1 MPLEEFVESL
11 ADPQVEIPTTDFIE
25 VSDLSPSELGSFA
38 RAWFTVPPERQRWA
52 VSTMVDLAEDNPELD
67 FCAVFK
73 VCLKD
78 PDESVLE
85 KAIEGLWE
93 YEDRSVIPSFVG
105 VLRSQRSP
113 TVRSAAASA
122 LGKFAVL
129 IQEGRFLQKD
139 ADSVRDNL
147 MAVLDDPDEPV
158 EVRRRC
164 LEAVAPFNTEEI
176 KQYVGW
182 AYQSGDIKLKS
193 SSIFAMGRTGEIDWL
208 PILIKELQNK
218 EPSVRYETANA
229 CGDLGD
235 EEVVPHL
242 VGLLQDDDYQV
253 QTAGLNA
260 LGKIGGPLAKR
271 ALLRCIKE
279 GDAVLEEAA
288 RFALENVEFLEDP
301 MAFSSQV

>member
-11 ADPQVEIPTTDFIE
+11 SDPQVEIPAADFVE
-25 VSDLSPSELGSFA
+25 VSDLSPSELGNFA
-38 RAWFTVPPERQRWA
+38 RAWFTIPVERQRWA
-52 VSTMVDLAEDNPELD
+52 VSRMVDLAEDNPELD

-73 VCLKD
+73 MCLRD
-78 PDESVLE
+78 PDEPVLE

-93 YEDRSVIPSFVG
+93 CEDRSVIPSFVNI
-105 VLRSQRSP
+105 LRSQRDP
-113 TVRSAAASA
+113 GARSAAAAA
-122 LGKFAVL
+122 LGKFADL
-129 IQEGRFLQKD
+129 MQEGKFLPKD
-139 ADSVRDNL
+139 AESVLENL
-147 MAVLDDPDEPV
+147 MAVLDDPEEPV

-164 LEAVAPFNTEEI
+164 LEAAAPFNTEEI

-182 AYQSGDIKLKS
+182 AYQSGDVKLKS
-193 SSIFAMGRTGEIDWL
+193 SSIFAMGRTGEPDWL

-229 CGDLGD
+229 CGELGD

-242 VGLLQDDDYQV
+242 VGLLEDDDYEV

-279 GDAVLEEAA
+279 GDAALEDAA